1 MQPCCC
7 GQLPHRRSD
16 CPTPGRNDLCNEGSS
31 QTTRPQHLR
40 WQGFWSGPNDP
51 LRGPRRQ
58 PCLTRAHRVRC
69 TQRQLPQ
76 PDFRWDYC
84 STGYPALQAKAPSST
99 PTAPASAMLP
109 LRPLRARNRHL
120 LSGRTVP
127 ALRPQARPRIVCS
140 TPPLLKLQ
148 RETPCNRAPLS
159 SLASTDGTVTRRQ
172 ALQHARTPG
181 SNPSIIKGRSFRDA
195 LAGSGDTTSDAAP
208 CPATSA
214 PVVPT
219 TTTTA
224 PLSATAQPAPTVVE
238 KRSTVTDTA
247 RFFATAGSRHRQH
260 KHDDGARCC
269 NLAAT

>member
-1 MQPCCC
+1 M
-7 GQLPHRRSD
+7 
-16 CPTPGRNDLCNEGSS
+16 
-31 QTTRPQHLR
+31 
-40 WQGFWSGPNDP
+40 
-51 LRGPRRQ
+51 
-58 PCLTRAHRVRC
+58 
-69 TQRQLPQ
+69 
-76 PDFRWDYC
+76 
-84 STGYPALQAKAPSST
+84 
-99 PTAPASAMLP
+99 
-109 LRPLRARNRHL
+109 
-120 LSGRTVP
+120 P

-181 SNPSIIKGRSFRDA
+181 SNPSIIIKGRSFRDA

-238 KRSTVTDTA
+238 KRSTVTQTPRAFLQPPVPVTVNTSTTMEPAAATSQQPEVQKRNDHLTA
-247 RFFATAGSRHRQH
+247 LATALRRALRALPHGYDRNVASWALFTFEACAEQIGINLE
-260 KHDDGARCC
+260 DSPGYQETGARP
-269 NLAAT
+269 L